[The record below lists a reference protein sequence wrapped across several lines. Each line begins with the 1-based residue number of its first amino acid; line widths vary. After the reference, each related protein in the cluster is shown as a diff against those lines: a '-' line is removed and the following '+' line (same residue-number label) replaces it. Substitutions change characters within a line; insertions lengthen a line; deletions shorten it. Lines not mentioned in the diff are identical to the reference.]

1 MRRLQIHLEDA
12 IDDALAA
19 EAARLGLSKAA
30 IIRRALLTDLP
41 EPPATADDPWE
52 ALNGW
57 LAVGGVDDIDAA
69 IYEVDP

>member
-12 IDDALAA
+12 MDDALAA

-30 IIRRALLTDLP
+30 IVRTALLTDRP
-41 EPPATADDPWE
+41 DFPATSDDPWE

-57 LAVGGVDDIDAA
+57 LDIGGVDDIDAV
-69 IYEVDP
+69 IYKGRP